1 MTFFIGTKGNVRL
14 RRGTDVSLGTISS
27 AVGPDDVQ
35 IILNRVGIEGAT
47 DNLFTGDRVDITTSD
62 ARGLDFIPASNW
74 TSGVT
79 EDTFSAYINVNAAGG
94 LRLFS
99 NFADAVNNT
108 RANEIALEAFT
119 GAAINVEVGV
129 RDVGFNI
136 LGNVTNYEFQSNRE
150 SIDITTLS
158 DKFRRQYSAGIISGS
173 GRIDCA
179 FDYITSGVKET
190 PQLLLQLIQRLDL
203 GSAFDLALY
212 LTDKEVDPNV
222 DNIFYLLTA
231 VVTNS
236 GVSVAANELITCSL
250 DFVTT
255 GDVRLVV
262 GKPSQYILK
271 EDDDRI
277 RVEHSLDY
285 LLQEDTD

>member
-1 MTFFIGTKGNVRL
+1 MTFFLGTRGNVRL
-14 RRGTDVSLGTISS
+14 RRGTDVSLGSISS
-27 AVGPDDVQ
+27 SVGPDDVQ
-35 IILNRVGIEGAT
+35 LTLNRVGIEGAI
-47 DNLFTGDRVDITTSD
+47 DNLFTGDRIDITTTD
-62 ARGLDFIPASNW
+62 ARKLDFIPASNW
-74 TSGVT
+74 SSGNT
-79 EDTFSAYINVNAAGG
+79 EDTFSAYVNVNVAGG

-99 NFADAVNNT
+99 SFADAVNNV

-119 GAAINVEVGV
+119 GDPIEVDVAV
-129 RDVGFNI
+129 RDVGFNV
-136 LGNVTNYEFQSNRE
+136 LGNVTSYEFQSNRE
-150 SIDITTLS
+150 AIDTTALS
-158 DKFRRQYSAGIISGS
+158 DKFRKQYSAGIISGS
-173 GRIDCA
+173 GRIDCF
-179 FDYITSGVKET
+179 FDNITSGVNET

-212 LTDKEVDPNV
+212 LVDKEVDPNV
-222 DNIFYLLTA
+222 ENVFYLLTA
-231 VVTNS
+231 VVTNA
-236 GVSVAANELITCSL
+236 GVNVAANELITCSL

-277 RVEHSLDY
+277 RVEHSLNY

>member
-1 MTFFIGTKGNVRL
+1 MTFFLGTRGNVRL
-14 RRGTDVSLGTISS
+14 RRGTDVSLCSISS
-27 AVGPDDVQ
+27 SVNPDDIQ
-35 IILNRVGIEGAT
+35 LTLNRVGIEGAV
-47 DNLFTGDRVDITTSD
+47 DNLFTGDRVDITTTD
-62 ARGLDFIPASNW
+62 ARKLDFIPASNW
-74 TSGVT
+74 SSGNT
-79 EDTFSAYINVNAAGG
+79 EDTFSAYVNVNAAGG

-119 GAAINVEVGV
+119 GDPIEVSLAI
-129 RDVGFNI
+129 RDVGFNV

-150 SIDITTLS
+150 AIDITALS
-158 DKFRRQYSAGIISGS
+158 DKFRKQYSAGIISGS
-173 GRIDCA
+173 GRIDCF
-179 FDYITSGVKET
+179 FDNITSGVNET

-212 LTDKEVDPNV
+212 LVDKEVDPNV
-222 DNIFYLLTA
+222 ENVFYLLTA
-231 VVTNS
+231 VVTNA
-236 GVSVAANELITCSL
+236 GVNVAANELITCSL

-255 GDVRLVV
+255 GDVRLIV

-271 EDDDRI
+271 EDDDRV
-277 RVEHSLDY
+277 RVEHSLNY

>member
-35 IILNRVGIEGAT
+35 TTLNRVGIEGAT

-74 TSGVT
+74 SSGVT
-79 EDTFSAYINVNAAGG
+79 EDTFSAYVNVNAAGG

-119 GAAINVEVGV
+119 GAAINVEVSV

-150 SIDITTLS
+150 SVDTTTLS

>member
-27 AVGPDDVQ
+27 AVGPDDIQ
-35 IILNRVGIEGAT
+35 TTLNRVGIEGAT

-74 TSGVT
+74 SSGVT
-79 EDTFSAYINVNAAGG
+79 EDTFSAYVNVNAAGG

>member
-27 AVGPDDVQ
+27 AVGPDDIQ
-35 IILNRVGIEGAT
+35 TTLNRVGIEGAT

-74 TSGVT
+74 SSGVT
-79 EDTFSAYINVNAAGG
+79 EDTFSAYVNVNAAGG

-119 GAAINVEVGV
+119 GAAIDVEIGV

-231 VVTNS
+231 VVTSS
-236 GVSVAANELITCSL
+236 GVSVAANELITCTL

-255 GDVRLVV
+255 GDVRLLV